1 MRNSFALLFI
11 SIIGISFAAQ
21 SWWLPAVLKI
31 QRTLSADVNLL
42 LSGGPVANWAF
53 NSYIR

>member
-1 MRNSFALLFI
+1 MRSSVGLLL
-11 SIIGISFAAQ
+11 IGIISFSIAAD
-21 SWWLPAVLKI
+21 SWWLPSVLKI

-53 NSYIR
+53 NSYDR